1 MRLIDLIKTTVFCGG
16 TAWLA
21 VNFPAFSQVIIVAAL
36 SILWLTYLHSAVR
49 HWRQH

>member
-1 MRLIDLIKTTVFCGG
+1 MRLFDFIKTTLFCGI

-36 SILWLTYLHSAVR
+36 SILWLTYLHSTFTR
-49 HWRQH
+49 WRQH

>member
-1 MRLIDLIKTTVFCGG
+1 MRLIDLIKTTLFCGI

-21 VNFPAFSQVIIVAAL
+21 VNYPAFSQVIIVAAL
-36 SILWLTYLHSAVR
+36 SILWLSYLHSTVS